1 MTLIRVRA
9 APGRARL
16 TITDGPIGARVITTD
31 DTGAR
36 VGLVATE
43 ALLLGGDHIEI
54 EVDVGPG
61 AWLELVETAGTVA
74 YDAEGRASSWTVRIR
89 IGDGGRLFWAGEP
102 FVVSHGANVRRS
114 TTIELGIDAVACLRE
129 TLVLGRTGEVGG
141 ALESTLSVRQNGTL
155 LMAEHLDLTGI
166 DERVL
171 PGIVGDA
178 RVLDTVSLLGMGAP
192 QEPELAAGNR
202 FDLDGPGAVA
212 RWLGA
217 GYAASPLVSIRTS
230 WEAAAAG
237 RPNRQAVAAAMTL

>member
-1 MTLIRVRA
+1 MTLIRVRV

-16 TITDGPIGARVITTD
+16 TITDGPIGARVIRSD

-74 YDAEGRASSWTVRIR
+74 YDADGRQSSWTVLIR
-89 IGDGGRLFWAGEP
+89 IGDGGRLVWAGEP

-114 TTIELGIDAVACLRE
+114 TTLELGVDAVGCLRE
-129 TLVLGRTGEVGG
+129 TVVLGRTGEVGG

-155 LMAEHLDLTGI
+155 LMAENLDLTGTG
-166 DERVL
+166 ERGL

-178 RVLDTVSLLGMGAP
+178 RVLDTVSLLGMRAP
-192 QEPELAAGNR
+192 EEPELAAGNR
-202 FDLDGPGAVA
+202 FDLDGPGTVA

-217 GYAASPLVSIRTS
+217 GYAASPLAGVTKT
-230 WEAAAAG
+230 WEAAAAAP
-237 RPNRQAVAAAMTL
+237 RFS